1 MEKDGSPWRGMALFW
16 WWLIMA
22 VAIAGIIMMILGVPP
37 RPADADDA
45 VLGRVGEAVRPLT
58 ETPVEMTGEVVK
70 IKLGQKF
77 TRVDAV
83 FTFHNSGA
91 AAEVL
96 MGFPEAPPRAD
107 GESEGD
113 DTALHDFE
121 AFVDGEKVAVEKRT
135 GLAPENGAK
144 ELSYPAWHT
153 FTVPFEAGQTREVRN
168 TYRVKNGYS
177 SEGTIR
183 SGYILTTGS
192 VWKGS
197 IGLVRVTVEPDGVL
211 PYNLQGVSPAG
222 YRFAGDSLVWEWKNF
237 EPDRNIEIMFKMY
250 ENSTLWSWAG
260 ADPVLQQNIIKAVGA
275 GDYGAALT
283 MARDYKKNHPLLAAE
298 VKDNL
303 DYWEALLVSLAGGE
317 ARDYW
322 EVFIDK
328 AENVPPDKE
337 LYFYPSVDLA
347 APFYFLGRIYAGEG
361 RNDLILQLY
370 DESKKKRVHPQ
381 VGRRLLSLLPEGTAA
396 QHKPEVQK
404 LAVVAYPTRGGLALE
419 GEVGDADGD
428 LDRIDMSLWYLAEG
442 RKQEV
447 GYRANPI
454 QYNRYRHKMDAFIPF
469 SEAIAGHELFYT
481 LRAIDGGGRQA
492 ETGGS
497 YVWNEYWMTFMVNGR
512 PYRLAHPL
520 AVVDDR
526 VLLAAEDLI
535 KMLDIEKAAYSPGS
549 RTITLQRGGNVLVL
563 TVGGTTAYL
572 NNKPVSPEVPAQ
584 AREDGFY
591 LPLRFTA
598 GSLGAQVGWDGQ
610 RRAVLLGTEQMPM
623 PPAGAGRG

>member
-1 MEKDGSPWRGMALFW
+1 MEKNGSPWRGMALFW

-37 RPADADDA
+37 KTADADDA
-45 VLGRVGEAVRPLT
+45 VLGRVGEAVRPLM
-58 ETPVEMTGEVVK
+58 ETPVEMTGEEVK
-70 IKLGQKF
+70 IRLGREF

-96 MGFPEAPPRAD
+96 MGFPEATSQAD
-107 GESEGD
+107 GGSEWSGD
-113 DTALHDFE
+113 TTLHDFE
-121 AFVDGEKVAVEKRT
+121 AFVDGEKAAVERRA
-135 GLAPENGAK
+135 GLSPENGAK

-222 YRFAGDSLVWEWKNF
+222 YGFAGDNLVWEWKNC

-260 ADPVLQQNIIKAVGA
+260 ADPVFQQNIIKAMDS

-298 VKDNL
+298 VKDDL
-303 DYWEALLVSLAGGE
+303 DHWEALLVSLAGGD
-317 ARDYW
+317 ARNYW
-322 EVFIDK
+322 EAFIDK
-328 AENVPPDKE
+328 AENVPPEKE

-347 APFYFLGRIYAGEG
+347 APFYFLGRVYAGEG
-361 RNDLILQLY
+361 RSDSIRQLY
-370 DESKKKRVHPQ
+370 EDGKKKGAHPQ
-381 VGRRLLSLLPEGTAA
+381 VGRWLLSLLPEGTVA
-396 QHKPEVQK
+396 QHKPEVRK
-404 LAVVAYPTRGGLALE
+404 LAVVAYPARGGLALE
-419 GEVGDADGD
+419 GEAGDADGD
-428 LDRIDMSLWYLAEG
+428 LDTIEISLWYLAEG
-442 RKQEV
+442 RRQEIEHY
-447 GYRANPI
+447 GNPLH
-454 QYNRYRHKMDAFIPF
+454 YNRYRHKVDVFIPF

-481 LRAIDGGGRQA
+481 LRAVDGGGRQA
-492 ETGGS
+492 EASGS
-497 YVWNEYWMTFMVNGR
+497 YVWNEYWITFMLNNS
-512 PYRLAHPL
+512 PYRLVHPP
-520 AVVDDR
+520 AVVNDR

-535 KMLDIEKAAYSPGS
+535 KMLEVEKAAYSPGS
-549 RTITLQRGGNVLVL
+549 RTITLQRKGNALIL
-563 TVGGTTAYL
+563 AVGGTTAYL
-572 NNKPVSPEVPAQ
+572 NGKPVSLEVPAEE
-584 AREDGFY
+584 REGSFY

-598 GSLGAQVGWDGQ
+598 GSLGVQVDWDEQ
-610 RRAVLLGTEQMPM
+610 RRAVLLGTE
-623 PPAGAGRG
+623 